1 MATPELPEEI
11 IHAINLLPLEAAAIT
26 GPLETT
32 WAALSAE
39 EQTELRHLGS
49 AFAAHWAHIACVSPF
64 ARQLLLRHPH
74 WLPRLARGGH
84 SDLATSHG
92 LSSDVFLANLRQYR
106 NARMVEI
113 IWQDRQP
120 GEHYP
125 ETVAALSELAEICL
139 QQAYAYGIEM
149 LRQRHGIPRN
159 DDGQEVSFTV
169 LGMGKLGGREL
180 NLSSDIDL
188 IFCYGEDG
196 ETDGPIPLDNSTY
209 FQRLGRWLI
218 QALDQRTA
226 DGFCFRVDMRLRPF
240 GDAAPLCISVAAM
253 EQYYQ
258 VHGRGWERYAFIKAR
273 PVAGDLALGQN
284 LLHTLRPFVYRRYL
298 DYTAL
303 TGLREVKALMDAEQ
317 GGSSN
322 DIKKGQGGIREI
334 EFVCQSL
341 QIIHGGRQPALRST
355 NTLDTLAAIASA
367 GLLPADDTD
376 RLRRAYLFL
385 RNTEH
390 CLQMV
395 DDQQTQQLPHSE
407 LEWQRLAC
415 GMGFPDVMTMRETL
429 DTFRQQNHV
438 IFQRTLASGKDDRQ
452 GKNSNGEKL
461 WQRAQT
467 NALETVPSDL
477 LQVLRFTASEA
488 VWTRLWRFTHSRDVA
503 SRLSTEGRQRL
514 DRLLPLAL
522 DLCSAQPDTDAW
534 LHRFLTLI
542 EAILG
547 RANYLA
553 LLAENPPYLMRIAEL
568 LHSPWLAQE
577 LARFPILLD
586 DVLGDT
592 IISPEHW
599 PQALA
604 AQLQLA
610 EDMEERMDALRRFKN
625 AEVLRLAAAF
635 WTNQMPVEIL
645 LPQLSDLAQLTLQTA
660 LAWAEAEMQRRHGSV
675 RTGNGQVAPFIVI
688 ALGKLGGR
696 EMGLAS
702 DLDLVYL
709 YDASLDTESDGALPL
724 PAPIWFARL
733 GQRLIHILS
742 TLTRAGLL
750 YQIDMRLRP
759 SGQSGP
765 LVTTLEAFS
774 RYQHE
779 SAWTWEHQALTRAR
793 WVAGDREL
801 GARFTRLRAEI
812 LGRSRHPEQ
821 LVEDVRSMRQR
832 IYRSKTIAQDAFH
845 LKLSPGGLTDIEFLV
860 QFAMLGACS
869 RQPTLCQDTGTAAGI
884 AALTR
889 AGIWNAERGAVLG
902 QAWRLYRQEENRR
915 WLNLQGNEIRTVAIP
930 DWDALQA
937 AAHGVREIW
946 QELIGSYSD

>member
-1 MATPELPEEI
+1 
-11 IHAINLLPLEAAAIT
+11 
-26 GPLETT
+26 
-32 WAALSAE
+32 
-39 EQTELRHLGS
+39 
-49 AFAAHWAHIACVSPF
+49 
-64 ARQLLLRHPH
+64 
-74 WLPRLARGGH
+74 
-84 SDLATSHG
+84 
-92 LSSDVFLANLRQYR
+92 
-106 NARMVEI
+106 
-113 IWQDRQP
+113 
-120 GEHYP
+120 
-125 ETVAALSELAEICL
+125 
-139 QQAYAYGIEM
+139 
-149 LRQRHGIPRN
+149 
-159 DDGQEVSFTV
+159 
-169 LGMGKLGGREL
+169 
-180 NLSSDIDL
+180 
-188 IFCYGEDG
+188 
-196 ETDGPIPLDNSTY
+196 
-209 FQRLGRWLI
+209 
-218 QALDQRTA
+218 
-226 DGFCFRVDMRLRPF
+226 
-240 GDAAPLCISVAAM
+240 
-253 EQYYQ
+253 
-258 VHGRGWERYAFIKAR
+258 
-273 PVAGDLALGQN
+273 
-284 LLHTLRPFVYRRYL
+284 
-298 DYTAL
+298 
-303 TGLREVKALMDAEQ
+303 
-317 GGSSN
+317 
-322 DIKKGQGGIREI
+322 
-334 EFVCQSL
+334 
-341 QIIHGGRQPALRST
+341 
-355 NTLDTLAAIASA
+355 
-367 GLLPADDTD
+367 
-376 RLRRAYLFL
+376 
-385 RNTEH
+385 
-390 CLQMV
+390 
-395 DDQQTQQLPHSE
+395 
-407 LEWQRLAC
+407 
-415 GMGFPDVMTMRETL
+415 
-429 DTFRQQNHV
+429 
-438 IFQRTLASGKDDRQ
+438 
-452 GKNSNGEKL
+452 
-461 WQRAQT
+461 
-467 NALETVPSDL
+467 
-477 LQVLRFTASEA
+477 
-488 VWTRLWRFTHSRDVA
+488 
-503 SRLSTEGRQRL
+503 
-514 DRLLPLAL
+514 
-522 DLCSAQPDTDAW
+522 
-534 LHRFLTLI
+534 
-542 EAILG
+542 
-547 RANYLA
+547 
-553 LLAENPPYLMRIAEL
+553 ENPPYLMRIAEL